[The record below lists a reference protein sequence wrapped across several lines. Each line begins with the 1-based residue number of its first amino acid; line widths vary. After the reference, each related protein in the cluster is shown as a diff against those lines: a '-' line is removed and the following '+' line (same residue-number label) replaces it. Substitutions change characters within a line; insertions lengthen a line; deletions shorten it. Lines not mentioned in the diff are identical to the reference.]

1 MFEIIGGGLV
11 LKKYIPE
18 PNESHVMIPNGICDI
33 VKGAFS
39 NCPDLVSVTL
49 SEQVHS
55 ISPGAFQNCPKL
67 SCINFNNG
75 FASLRTSAEE
85 APFMN
90 CPHLTSLELPATIDC
105 CDLGE
110 SNVREVRISN
120 GLQKLPDHIF
130 AGSRN
135 ITTVCLPDS
144 IKVIGICAFRGCSN
158 LQDVKLPCGLQ
169 EIEYMAFWECR
180 MLRDIDIPDSVRKIG
195 NDCFSGSGITNVRI
209 PSGITKIEECTF
221 ENCLNLH
228 SIVIPETVQEIHKR
242 AFNGSGLRSIRIPAR
257 VQVVGEG
264 AFGGCNFLTDVTIYS
279 RDTKFVKHIVPMF
292 PENARL
298 HGDGY
303 RIPGPWKYEK
313 ITALFLALLI
323 INSINTFLLI
333 AALVGLYFYIKR
345 KHQFLSL
352 KKEDER
358 KAIIDIEFARPWYK
372 RVPIIEDN
380 LPDYLRWGND

>member
-1 MFEIIGGGLV
+1 MFDIENEHLR
-11 LKKYIPE
+11 KYIADGYE
-18 PNESHVMIPNGICDI
+18 
-33 VKGAFS
+33 A
-39 NCPDLVSVTL
+39 SVTIPDG
-49 SEQVHS
+49 VS
-55 ISPGAFQNCPKL
+55 IIDKDAFRNC
-67 SCINFNNG
+67 
-75 FASLRTSAEE
+75 E
-85 APFMN
+85 
-90 CPHLTSLELPATIDC
+90 HLTTVVLPPSIRYIDGSAFCSCPALTTLRLNDGLSSLGDYRTPAFVDCPSLKHLELPASLVKPYSHIPNVVSISIRHGIRVIPDGFFREMAS
-105 CDLGE
+105 LE
-110 SNVREVRISN
+110 SVS
-120 GLQKLPDHIF
+120 
-130 AGSRN
+130 
-135 ITTVCLPDS
+135 LPDS
-144 IKVIGICAFRGCSN
+144 VEVIGQGAFSKCVRLSHVRMPAH
-158 LQDVKLPCGLQ
+158 LTEIGL
-169 EIEYMAFWECR
+169 MAFWECR

-264 AFGGCNFLTDVTIYS
+264 AFGGCNFLTDVTICS
-279 RDTKFVKHIVPMF
+279 RNTKFAKHIVPMF

-303 RIPGPWKYEK
+303 RIPGPWKHEK

-323 INSINTFLLI
+323 INSINTLLLI

-358 KAIIDIEFARPWYK
+358 KAIINIEFARPWYK

-380 LPDYLRWGND
+380 LPDYLRWGYD

>member
-1 MFEIIGGGLV
+1 MFDIENEHLR
-11 LKKYIPE
+11 KYIADGYE
-18 PNESHVMIPNGICDI
+18 TSVTIPHGVSIID
-33 VKGAFS
+33 KGAFVK
-39 NCPDLVSVTL
+39 C
-49 SEQVHS
+49 E
-55 ISPGAFQNCPKL
+55 
-67 SCINFNNG
+67 
-75 FASLRTSAEE
+75 
-85 APFMN
+85 
-90 CPHLTSLELPATIDC
+90 HLTTITLPESVRYIDGSAFCSCPALTTLRLNDGLSSLGDYRNPAFVDCPSIKHLELPASLVQPYSYVPDVVSISISDGVRKIP
-105 CDLGE
+105 DGFFRELASLE
-110 SNVREVRISN
+110 SVY
-120 GLQKLPDHIF
+120 
-130 AGSRN
+130 
-135 ITTVCLPDS
+135 LPDS
-144 IKVIGICAFRGCSN
+144 VEVIGQGAFSECVRLSHVRMPAH
-158 LQDVKLPCGLQ
+158 LTEIGL
-169 EIEYMAFWECR
+169 MAFWECR

-195 NDCFSGSGITNVRI
+195 NDCFRGSGITNVRI

-242 AFNGSGLRSIRIPAR
+242 AFNGSGLRNIRIPAR

-264 AFGGCNFLTDVTIYS
+264 TFGGCNFLTDVTICS

-323 INSINTFLLI
+323 INSINTLLLI

-372 RVPIIEDN
+372 RVPVIEDN
-380 LPDYLRWGND
+380 LPEYLRWGND

>member
-1 MFEIIGGGLV
+1 MFDIENEHLR
-11 LKKYIPE
+11 KYIADGYE
-18 PNESHVMIPNGICDI
+18 ASVTIPDGVSIID
-33 VKGAFS
+33 KGAFVK
-39 NCPDLVSVTL
+39 CEHLTTITLPESVRR
-49 SEQVHS
+49 
-55 ISPGAFQNCPKL
+55 IYGGAFCSCPALTTLVLNEGL
-67 SCINFNNG
+67 SAFDDYGGSAIVDCP
-75 FASLRTSAEE
+75 SLE
-85 APFMN
+85 
-90 CPHLTSLELPATIDC
+90 HLELPASVVNAYSHAPDVRSISICNGVTKIPNGFFRE
-105 CDLGE
+105 LSQLE
-110 SNVREVRISN
+110 SV
-120 GLQKLPDHIF
+120 H
-130 AGSRN
+130 
-135 ITTVCLPDS
+135 LPDS
-144 IKVIGICAFRGCSN
+144 VETICEGAFFKCARLSHVRMPTH
-158 LQDVKLPCGLQ
+158 LT
-169 EIEYMAFWECR
+169 EIERMAFWECR
-180 MLRDIDIPDSVRKIG
+180 MLRDIDIPDSVREIG

-279 RDTKFVKHIVPMF
+279 RNTKFVKHIVPMF

-323 INSINTFLLI
+323 INSINTLLLI

-345 KHQFLSL
+345 KHPFLSL